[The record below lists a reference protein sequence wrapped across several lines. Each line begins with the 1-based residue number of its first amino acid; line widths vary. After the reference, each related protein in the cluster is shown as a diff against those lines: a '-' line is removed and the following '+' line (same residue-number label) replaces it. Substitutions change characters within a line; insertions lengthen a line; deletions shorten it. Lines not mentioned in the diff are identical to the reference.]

1 MTDDLRSQLKK
12 LDPMPPEVPT
22 EPVTSESSR
31 HRLEAIMSTPTIE
44 KSQTPERRSRTPWYA
59 AVAAVAVIAVAIGGT
74 ILATNSS
81 DEVVAGPPL
90 ELTAGPGDAMASCL
104 AVSAEFLV
112 DMQVAFEGTVSAI
125 EGEVVTLTVD
135 RWFTE
140 GDAATVVVTAP
151 DGLEALIGG
160 IDFQDGQQYLVT
172 ATDGVVNYCGY
183 SGPSTPELTAI
194 FETAFPGR

>member
-1 MTDDLRSQLKK
+1 MTDELRSQLRK

-44 KSQTPERRSRTPWYA
+44 QQQAPERRSRTPWYA

-74 ILATNSS
+74 LLATKSS
-81 DEVVAGPPL
+81 DDVAAGPPL
-90 ELTAGPGDAMASCL
+90 ELTAGPGDAMASCMV
-104 AVSAEFLV
+104 VSAEFLA
-112 DMQVAFEGTVSAI
+112 DMQVAFEGTVTAI
-125 EGEVVTLTVD
+125 EGEVVTLDVD
-135 RWFTE
+135 RWFTQ

-151 DGLEALIGG
+151 DGLVALIGG